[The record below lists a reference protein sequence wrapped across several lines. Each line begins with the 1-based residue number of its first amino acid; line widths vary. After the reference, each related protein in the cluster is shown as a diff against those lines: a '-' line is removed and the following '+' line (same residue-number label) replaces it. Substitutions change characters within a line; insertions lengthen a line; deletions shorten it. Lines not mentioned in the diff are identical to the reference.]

1 MEKYSIKTPKEDFRF
16 LMDNTN
22 AKGSRV
28 KKLIIDN
35 DGNKAFFKYEGKGYL
50 VSEACSEKMSY
61 EIAKILGYE
70 CARIELAKDDEG
82 VLGVLNYLFVD
93 SNRTNNVVHIDAV
106 AYLNKNNDERSQFY
120 TISNIKKTLDQLNP
134 NLFNEFIKIMIFDAL
149 VGEQDRHEENWGI
162 TIKNDQ
168 YILSPL
174 YDNGCNLLRN
184 FKDDSYAENYYTG
197 KKDFN
202 AYIRNS
208 KTIIYKENSQKKY
221 KHFELI
227 IFLQKNYHDI
237 VQRELL
243 NLNKLTNKKIE
254 QVVNKIPNELISQK
268 HKEYIIEY
276 LHIRKNILLDIEK
289 RGKNN
294 E

>member
-1 MEKYSIKTPKEDFRF
+1 MEKYSIKTPVNDFRF

-28 KKLIIDN
+28 KKLVIDTE
-35 DGNKAFFKYEGKGYL
+35 GNKAFFKYEGKGYL

-61 EIAKILGYE
+61 EIAKVLGYE
-70 CARIELAKDDEG
+70 CARIELAKDNEG
-82 VLGVLNYLFVD
+82 ILGVLNYLFVD
-93 SNRTNNVVHIDAV
+93 NSNAENIEHIDAV
-106 AYLNKNNDERSQFY
+106 SYLNKDNGERSSFY
-120 TISNIKKTLDQLNP
+120 TISNIKKTLDQLDQ
-134 NLFNEFIKIMIFDAL
+134 NLFIGFIKIMIFDAL

-162 TIKNDQ
+162 TIVNDH
-168 YILSPL
+168 YKFSPL

-184 FKDDSYAENYYTG
+184 FKDETYAENYYSG

-208 KTIIYKENSQKKY
+208 KTIIYKENIQKKY

-227 IFLQKNYHDI
+227 EYLYENYYDI

-243 NLNKLTNKKIE
+243 NLNKLTDEIINNI
-254 QVVNKIPNELISQK
+254 VNKIPDELITEK
-268 HKEYIIEY
+268 HKEYITNY
-276 LHIRKNILLDIEK
+276 LKIRRNILLNIRK
-289 RGKNN
+289 RGENN